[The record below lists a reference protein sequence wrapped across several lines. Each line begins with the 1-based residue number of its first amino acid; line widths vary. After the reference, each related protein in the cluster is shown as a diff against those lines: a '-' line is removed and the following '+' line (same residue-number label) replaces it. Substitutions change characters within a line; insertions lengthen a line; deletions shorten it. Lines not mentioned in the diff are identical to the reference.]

1 MCRYPRQPAQ
11 LIGAEAEHVV
21 EAGVGAIELQGAVEL
36 ALAPQHAGRKLVGE
50 AAVALGQAGEVVVAR
65 LGERRTGSYGA
76 ENLESRPTSGG
87 CFLNPASP
95 AWGMTASP
103 LRAAASG
110 RRDTRPGQRSSRDA
124 SPAPSRP
131 GPGRRRSP
139 CSSGSRPRLA
149 PS

>member
-1 MCRYPRQPAQ
+1 MVDVTSASLAHRLSGQLHRRRDRSMSGYPRQPAQ

-95 AWGMTASP
+95 
-103 LRAAASG
+103 
-110 RRDTRPGQRSSRDA
+110 
-124 SPAPSRP
+124 
-131 GPGRRRSP
+131 
-139 CSSGSRPRLA
+139 
-149 PS
+149 